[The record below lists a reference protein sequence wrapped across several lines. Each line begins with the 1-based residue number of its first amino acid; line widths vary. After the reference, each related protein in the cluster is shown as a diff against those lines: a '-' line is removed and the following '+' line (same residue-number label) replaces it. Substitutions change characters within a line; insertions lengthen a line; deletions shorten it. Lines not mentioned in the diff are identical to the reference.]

1 MKSISL
7 SLNLSKT
14 AVLLDI
20 LSLLFVYCLP
30 TLSHWLSYPLY
41 YFEPMRITLFTSI
54 FIFPDRRNAYFLAI
68 TLPLFSFLVSG
79 HPVAIKNV
87 IMAVELIAN
96 IFFLFYLSN
105 KIKNS
110 FVVCLLS
117 ILISKLLYYGLKYV
131 AIFCG
136 LLTRSIVDTPILVQS
151 LVAVVLSVIFVLN
164 IKNRHL
170 YGK

>member
-20 LSLLFVYCLP
+20 ISLLFVYCLP

-41 YFEPMRITLFTSI
+41 YFEPMRIALFTSI